1 MRISDWSSDVC
12 SSDLRFALA
21 SQKKYDEGATAGFF
35 DGEIAPV
42 VVKGRKGAETIV
54 DRDEHPRPQST
65 IEGLAKLPTLF
76 EGGIVTAGNASG
88 VNDGAAALIVG
99 TRAAGE
105 KAGAAPLV
113 RIVTTAV
120 AGVEPRVMGLGPVPA
135 AKQVLDRAGM
145 TTAEMDCTEP
155 TEGLASQKTEG
166 RRW

>member
-105 KAGAAPLV
+105 KAGA
-113 RIVTTAV
+113 
-120 AGVEPRVMGLGPVPA
+120 
-135 AKQVLDRAGM
+135 DRKS
-145 TTAEMDCTEP
+145 TR
-155 TEGLASQKTEG
+155 LNSSH
-166 RRW
+166 